1 MPLTTSGEDAATL
14 SSQEQPSSIWKR
26 FSARLS
32 GAFSGADPRVCVAFW
47 LFGAH
52 PRLAP
57 VDQLN

>member
-14 SSQEQPSSIWKR
+14 SSQEQPSIWKR